1 MPTYDLH
8 EFYDELVAHG
18 LIIPSAVQGT
28 FGRGPVFEDVLDH
41 LDRAIVRLESGAD
54 AMHFPPV
61 IDRSIIER
69 AGYFD
74 SFPHL
79 IGAVHSF
86 CGKELQSRE
95 LAERAKNGQPYAEML
110 DMTGVALAPAACYP
124 VYPTCQ
130 GTLPMGGRLVTLI
143 GWAYRHEPS
152 PEPTRMQAFR
162 VREYIRL
169 GTPDE
174 VLNWRDAWHERGLQ
188 FLLDLQL
195 PAHSSVAADP
205 FFGRAGKM
213 LAAGQV
219 EQKLKFEVNVPV
231 ISEEN
236 PTAVCS
242 FNYHQEKF
250 ASTFGIYS
258 ADGQMAHTACLGFG
272 MERVVMALFKAH
284 GFVPENWPPEV
295 RKVLWEE
302 SVA

>member
-1 MPTYDLH
+1 MPTYDLQ
-8 EFYDELVAHG
+8 EFYDGLVAHG

-28 FGRGPVFEDVLDH
+28 FGRGPVFEDVLEH
-41 LDRAIVRLESGAD
+41 LDRAIVQLEGGAE

-61 IDRSIIER
+61 IDRHIIER
-69 AGYFD
+69 AGYFE

-86 CGKELQSRE
+86 CGKELQARE
-95 LAERAKNGQPYAEML
+95 LAERARNGQPYAEML

-130 GTLPMGGRLVTLI
+130 GILPEGGRLVTLI

-169 GTPDE
+169 GTPNE
-174 VLNWRDAWHERGLQ
+174 VLQWRDDWHERGVK
-188 FLLDLQL
+188 FLEELQL
-195 PAHSSVAADP
+195 PAESSVAADP
-205 FFGRAGKM
+205 FFGRAGRM

-231 ISEEN
+231 ISLEN

-242 FNYHQEKF
+242 FNYHQDKF
-250 ASTFGIYS
+250 ATTFDIKT
-258 ADGQMAHTACLGFG
+258 ADGNVAHTACLGFG

-284 GFVPENWPPEV
+284 GFKVEQWPDAV
-295 RKVLWEE
+295 RARLW
-302 SVA
+302 SQK